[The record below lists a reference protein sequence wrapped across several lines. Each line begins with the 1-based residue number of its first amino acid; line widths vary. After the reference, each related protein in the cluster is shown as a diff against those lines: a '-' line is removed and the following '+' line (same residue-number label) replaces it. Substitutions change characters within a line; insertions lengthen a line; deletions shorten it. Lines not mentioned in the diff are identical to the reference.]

1 MTVQSSAHVLR
12 QGLGRIRQV
21 ASWLWWLRPVRL
33 LRRLAV
39 LLVLSHLLVVAFGL
53 ILLLVR
59 DGFGVETA
67 EAMWWSLLSLAVLIL
82 LRRPLQW
89 VFRSMWLKR
98 RFQQAVVDAKLITER
113 NKIPVAYRVRQ
124 VPGGD
129 QLLVVVPPGGRV
141 SDLEAA
147 AESIAVSMGAREVRI
162 TRRPEDAR
170 LADVLV
176 VRRDPLVELAA
187 LPWPW
192 RDLLTQTLWAPVPV
206 GVDENGNVV
215 EMSLPEHNLL
225 LGGEPGA
232 GKSAALS
239 QLVAA
244 AALDP
249 QSYLWLLDGKLV
261 ELAVWRDA
269 ASATVGV
276 DVDEAI
282 DLLREVQR
290 HMDHRYA
297 ELLEQRARKIHPLSG
312 HPLHVVVCD
321 ELAHYLT
328 VGDRKQ
334 TAAFTDVLRDLVS
347 RGRAAGV
354 IVVAATQK
362 PSSDVVPTSIRD
374 LFGYRWA
381 FRCASPQAS
390 DTILGQG
397 WSSQG
402 YNAAHIDPGMRGV
415 GWLLH
420 EGGIPIRL
428 RAYYLDDQALAD
440 IAKRAARLRA
450 NSIASEWAGLR

>member
-1 MTVQSSAHVLR
+1 MTVQTATQVLGQGFRRLR
-12 QGLGRIRQV
+12 QV
-21 ASWLWWLRPVRL
+21 VSFLWWLRPGRL
-33 LRRLAV
+33 LRHLA
-39 LLVLSHLLVVAFGL
+39 LLLLLSHLLLLAFGVVL
-53 ILLLVR
+53 MFVR
-59 DGFGVETA
+59 DEYGLQTA
-67 EAMWWSLLSLAVLIL
+67 EALWWSFVALAVLIL
-82 LRRPLQW
+82 LRRPLRR
-89 VFRSMWLKR
+89 VVRSMWLKR

-113 NKIPVAYRVRQ
+113 NKIPAAYRVRE
-124 VPGGD
+124 VAAGD

-141 SDLEAA
+141 SDLEGA
-147 AESIAVSMGAREVRI
+147 AESIAVSMRARQVRI

-176 VRRDPLVELAA
+176 MRRDPLVDLAA

-192 RDLLTQTLWAPVPV
+192 RDLPSQTLWAPVPV

-239 QLVAA
+239 QLAAA

-249 QSYLWLLDGKLV
+249 QTYLWLLDGKLV
-261 ELAVWRDA
+261 ELAVWSEA
-269 ASATVGV
+269 ANATVGV

-282 DLLREVQR
+282 DLLRDVQR
-290 HMDHRYA
+290 QTNARYA

-312 HPLHVVVCD
+312 HALHVVVCD

-328 VGDRKQ
+328 AGDRKQ
-334 TAAFTDVLRDLVS
+334 VAAFTEVLRDLVS

-354 IVVAATQK
+354 IVLAATQK

-397 WSSQG
+397 WATQG
-402 YNAAHIDPGMRGV
+402 YNAATIDPAHRGV

-428 RAYYLDDQALAD
+428 RAYYLNDQTLAD
-440 IAKRAARLRA
+440 IAQRAARLRA
-450 NSIASEWAGLR
+450 DTAVTEPGGVR

>member
-1 MTVQSSAHVLR
+1 MTVQSTAHM
-12 QGLGRIRQV
+12 LGQAVRRVRQV
-21 ASWLWWLRPVRL
+21 ACFLWWLRPVRL
-33 LRRLAV
+33 LRRLA
-39 LLVLSHLLVVAFGL
+39 LLLLLSYLMLLAFGAGL
-53 ILLLVR
+53 MFVS
-59 DGFGVETA
+59 DEFGPQTA
-67 EAMWWSLLSLAVLIL
+67 EAAWWSLPALAVLIL
-82 LRRPLQW
+82 LRRPLRR
-89 VFRSMWLKR
+89 VIRSMWLKR

-113 NKIPVAYRVRQ
+113 NKIPAAYRVRE
-124 VPGGD
+124 VAAGD
-129 QLLVVVPPGGRV
+129 QLLVVVPRGGRV
-141 SDLEAA
+141 TDLEGA
-147 AESIAVSMGAREVRI
+147 AESIAVSMRARQVRI

-192 RDLLTQTLWAPVPV
+192 RALQNQTLWAPVPV
-206 GVDENGNVV
+206 GVDENGGVV
-215 EMSLPEHNLL
+215 EMALPEHNLL

-249 QSYLWLLDGKLV
+249 QTYLWLLDGKLV

-269 ASATVGV
+269 ANANIGTE
-276 DVDEAI
+276 VDEAI

-290 HMDHRYA
+290 QMDARYA
-297 ELLEQRARKIHPLSG
+297 ELLEQQARKIHPLSG
-312 HPLHVVVCD
+312 HALHVVVCD
-321 ELAHYLT
+321 ELAHYLSA
-328 VGDRKQ
+328 GDRRQ
-334 TAAFTDVLRDLVS
+334 TAAFTEVLRDLVS

-354 IVVAATQK
+354 IVLAATQK

-381 FRCASPQAS
+381 FRCASPHAS

-397 WSSQG
+397 WASQG
-402 YNAAHIDPGMRGV
+402 YNAATIDPALRGV

-428 RAYYLDDQALAD
+428 RAYYLDDATLAD
-440 IAKRAARLRA
+440 IAQRAARLRA
-450 NSIASEWAGLR
+450 DTASAEPGGVR

>member
-1 MTVQSSAHVLR
+1 MTVQSTTHVVRLGLARGR
-12 QGLGRIRQV
+12 QAIY
-21 ASWLWWLRPVRL
+21 WLWWLWPVRL
-33 LRRLAV
+33 LRRLALLGVVSYLLLLAFGVV
-39 LLVLSHLLVVAFGL
+39 LLLMRDEFGPQ
-53 ILLLVR
+53 
-59 DGFGVETA
+59 TA
-67 EAMWWSLLSLAVLIL
+67 EAVWWSLLALAVLIV
-82 LRRPLQW
+82 LRRPMRRAI
-89 VFRSMWLKR
+89 RSVWLKR

-113 NKIPVAYRVRQ
+113 NKIPMAYRVKE
-124 VPGGD
+124 VAAGD
-129 QLLVVVPPGGRV
+129 RLLVVVPPGGRV
-141 SDLEAA
+141 SDLETA
-147 AESIAVSMGAREVRI
+147 AESIAVSMGARQVRI
-162 TRRPEDAR
+162 NRHAEDAR

-192 RDLLTQTLWAPVPV
+192 RHLPGQTLWAPVPV

-215 EMSLPEHNLL
+215 EMALPEHNLL

-249 QSYLWLLDGKLV
+249 HCYLWLLDGKLV

-269 ASATVGV
+269 ANATVGV

-290 HMDHRYA
+290 RMDHRYE
-297 ELLEQRARKIHPLSG
+297 ELLEQRVRKIHPLDG
-312 HPLHVVVCD
+312 HALHVVVCD

-328 VGDRKQ
+328 AGDRKQ
-334 TAAFTDVLRDLVS
+334 TTAFTDVLRDLVS

-354 IVVAATQK
+354 IVLAATQK
-362 PSSDVVPTSIRD
+362 PSSDVVPTSVRD

-381 FRCASPQAS
+381 FRCASPHAS

-397 WSSQG
+397 WASQG
-402 YNAAHIDPGMRGV
+402 YNAVTIDPALRGV

-428 RAYYLDDQALAD
+428 RSYYLDDRILTD
-440 IAKRAARLRA
+440 IAQRAARLRA
-450 NSIASEWAGLR
+450 DTAAQELEWVQ